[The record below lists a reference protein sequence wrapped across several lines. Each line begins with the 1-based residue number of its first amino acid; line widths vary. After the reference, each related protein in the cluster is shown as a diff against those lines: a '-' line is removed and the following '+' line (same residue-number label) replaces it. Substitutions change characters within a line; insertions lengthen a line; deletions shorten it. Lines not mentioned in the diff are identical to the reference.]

1 LKPKCK
7 SYKRNKKKEKE
18 KEEKKK
24 KNMKR
29 AEGNQIGP
37 AAKATP
43 AQYHFDPKG
52 YPRQL
57 LTSLT
62 CRAHLVG
69 LLPPLASDPIEPD
82 APPPSISFP
91 LAQP

>member
-7 SYKRNKKKEKE
+7 SYKRNKKTENRKGR
-18 KEEKKK
+18 KEE

-37 AAKATP
+37 AAKAAP
-43 AQYHFDPKG
+43 AQYRFDPKG
-52 YPRQL
+52 YPPQL

-62 CRAHLVG
+62 RRTHRSALMRIYPWNMMILLV
-69 LLPPLASDPIEPD
+69 
-82 APPPSISFP
+82 
-91 LAQP
+91 